1 MTASPI
7 DNEAPA
13 RNGWAGFAW
22 PLVGAA
28 AAAIML
34 SVLLMQPVWRFG
46 DGSEYYALYLAILE
60 HGRPFMTEGAWR
72 DYSSIAIDGSIPQM
86 VDTATLRATFPSLA
100 DAHTADFNHFWFY
113 PALAAIVAAPFKLV
127 GLKLGPHT
135 AFLALHA
142 ILFGITL
149 ALAGRLR
156 GVRGVVAAALL
167 FVASP
172 ILWFATKVHTEFFTI
187 ALVLQTFILISRGKF
202 FYAALPIALASTQN
216 ISLAATAWALI
227 AFGLLANHMSGRSA
241 ALREMVV
248 AGLALLATALHP
260 LYYLY
265 RHDVITPQL
274 KAGGAVVGGN
284 ADQLLAVL
292 IDPDIGLFTNWWFG
306 TFILV
311 AGLVLAARSRPK
323 LKLAYTAI
331 AAIYVVTN
339 LFAQASTTNLNSGSI
354 DLSRYALWYVP
365 VFYAPLV
372 WLLGEASRK
381 PTRWLVSLTLV
392 GVASLL
398 VVWNLGWYWPTRHE
412 RYTEPTIFS
421 RVLQSKFPGLYDPPP
436 EIFYERNSGH
446 GETDVPVAAIAGPD
460 CRKLYVPPQLLGA
473 TSIKVVSR
481 HRCAFDEDLLAALVA
496 DRLADNPPQDKSHG
510 MYVRLDDSDL
520 RHLQL
525 RFAVGRIG
533 FGADANGA
541 NALAAGWNIPEPWGT
556 WSNSTHPRIEIDLA
570 NCGSDVLQA
579 KLNARGFAI
588 PENPRVVVAVKV
600 QGRQVGSYD
609 FTADSPGPKRLKFD
623 YSCAD
628 AVRAGNMLAL
638 DFEITGAASPSAL
651 GLSSDNRLLGIG
663 VEWIE
668 ISRRPAAEH

>member
-1 MTASPI
+1 MTASRI
-7 DNEAPA
+7 DNEGPA
-13 RNGWAGFAW
+13 RGRWAGFAW
-22 PLVGAA
+22 PLVGAV

-127 GLKLGPHT
+127 GLNLAPHT

-149 ALAGRLR
+149 ALAGRLH
-156 GVRGVVAAALL
+156 GIRGVVAAALL

-187 ALVLQTFILISRGKF
+187 ALVLQAFILLSRGKF

-227 AFGLLANHMSGRSA
+227 AFGVLANHMSGRS
-241 ALREMVV
+241 LVV
-248 AGLALLATALHP
+248 RDVVLAGLALLATALHP

-265 RHDVITPQL
+265 RHEVITPQL

-311 AGLVLAARSRPK
+311 AGLVLAARYRPK

-331 AAIYVVTN
+331 AAIYVITN

-372 WLLGEASRK
+372 WLLGEANRK
-381 PTRWLVSLTLV
+381 PVRWLASLALA
-392 GVASLL
+392 GIGALL

-412 RYTEPTIFS
+412 RYTEPSILS
-421 RVLQSKFPGLYDPPP
+421 RVLQSKLPGLYDPPP

-446 GETDVPVAAIAGPD
+446 GETDVPVAAIAGPA
-460 CRKLYVPPQLLGA
+460 CRKLFIPPQLLGA
-473 TSIKVVSR
+473 NAIRVVSR
-481 HRCAFDEDLLAALVA
+481 NRCAFDEDLLGALVA
-496 DRLADNPPQDKSHG
+496 RRLAERPSQDKTNG
-510 MYVRLDDSDL
+510 IYLNLDDSDL
-520 RHLQL
+520 RRLQL
-525 RFAVGRIG
+525 RFAVGRIE
-533 FGADANGA
+533 FGTDANGA
-541 NALAAGWNIPEPWGT
+541 NALADGWNIPEPWGT
-556 WSNSTHPRIEIDLA
+556 WSNSTHPRIEIDLE
-570 NCGSDVLQA
+570 NCGSDLLHA
-579 KLNARGFAI
+579 KINARGFAI
-588 PENPRVVVAVKV
+588 AENPHVAVAVKV
-600 QGRQVGSYD
+600 QGRQVGSYE
-609 FTADSPGPKRLKFD
+609 FTADSPGPKQLQFD
-623 YSCAD
+623 YSCVD
-628 AVRAGNMLAL
+628 ARRAGNMLAL
-638 DFEITGAASPSAL
+638 DFEITGAATPSAL

-663 VEWIE
+663 VEWID
-668 ISRRPAAEH
+668 ISRQPAAR